1 MSRYKPKKYIS
12 NSLEKIYPNFLAGNN
27 FKNIIRKINAY
38 ASFFSDKNFL
48 DILNLN
54 SNHTF
59 EKSFSQS
66 MKTILNQ

>member
-12 NSLEKIYPNFLAGNN
+12 NSLEKVYPKFLGTGNN
-27 FKNIIRKINAY
+27 FKKYNSEKINAY

-59 EKSFSQS
+59 EKS
-66 MKTILNQ
+66 LHLLH